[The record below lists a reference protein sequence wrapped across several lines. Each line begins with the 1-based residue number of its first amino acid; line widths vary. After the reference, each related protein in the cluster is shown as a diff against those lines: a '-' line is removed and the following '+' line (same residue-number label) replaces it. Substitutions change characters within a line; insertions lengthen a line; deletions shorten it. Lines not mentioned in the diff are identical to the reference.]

1 MKVYRIE
8 TEEEV
13 DGRWIA
19 EIQELPGVMMYGETQ
34 EEAMARVQ
42 ALALRILAEMMEER
56 LLEATTFHPVGI
68 DAAA

>member
-19 EIQELPGVMMYGETQ
+19 EIQELQGVMMYGETR

>member
-19 EIQELPGVMMYGETQ
+19 EIQELPGLMMYGETR

-42 ALALRILAEMMEER
+42 VLALWILAEMIEER
-56 LLEATTFHPVGI
+56 SATTFHPVGI
-68 DAAA
+68 DAVA

>member
-19 EIQELPGVMMYGETQ
+19 EIQLLPGVMMYGETR

-42 ALALRILAEMMEER
+42 ALALRVLAETTRYTAGAER
-56 LLEATTFHPVGI
+56 R
-68 DAAA
+68 

>member
-19 EIQELPGVMMYGETQ
+19 EIQELPGVMMYGETR
-34 EEAMARVQ
+34 EETMARVQ

-56 LLEATTFHPVGI
+56 LREATTFHPVGI

>member
-8 TEEEV
+8 TEVEV

-19 EIQELPGVMMYGETQ
+19 EIQELPGVMMYGATR

-42 ALALRILAEMMEER
+42 ALALRVLAEMMEER
-56 LLEATTFHPVGI
+56 LRGATTFHPIGI

>member
-19 EIQELPGVMMYGETQ
+19 EIQDLPGVMTYGETR

-42 ALALRILAEMMEER
+42 ALALRVLAE
-56 LLEATTFHPVGI
+56 TTRYTTSAVGR
-68 DAAA
+68 

>member
-19 EIQELPGVMMYGETQ
+19 EIQELPGVMMYGGTR

-56 LLEATTFHPVGI
+56 LRGATTFHPVGI

>member
-19 EIQELPGVMMYGETQ
+19 EIQELPGVMTYGETR

>member
-1 MKVYRIE
+1 MKIYRIE

-19 EIQELPGVMMYGETQ
+19 EIQELPGVMMYGKTR

-42 ALALRILAEMMEER
+42 ALGLRILTEMMEER
-56 LLEATTFHPVGI
+56 LQTATTFDAVGI
-68 DAAA
+68 DAAV

>member
-19 EIQELPGVMMYGETQ
+19 EIQELPGVMMYGETR

-56 LLEATTFHPVGI
+56 LPGATTFHPVGI